1 MQHYPCNWTFFD
13 IKDPLLIGY
22 SYLLK
27 ILVICDCGNIDFSLN
42 LISCYAFFFSKH
54 IYVVDLNYIFGI
66 VCHTNY
72 IDSEA
77 CTNIKCQL
85 NAVIFV

>member
-1 MQHYPCNWTFFD
+1 MKLIFFFD

-27 ILVICDCGNIDFSLN
+27 ILVFCDCG
-42 LISCYAFFFSKH
+42 H

-85 NAVIFV
+85 NAIIFV